1 MNVFLAHVLFV
12 YASLREHLSPVAR
25 KEAKEQRAQRGY
37 LEIKPFLIYFCF
49 FA

>member
-12 YASLREHLSPVAR
+12 FASLREHLSPVAR